1 MILSWKKVGSRF
13 GTSFLRPGDP
23 DQRSWAN
30 FCPRAQQVFIFMN
43 RSIILGRIRLKK
55 VSTVSFFQLF
65 LARNYLIIFELSCIL
80 FSIFPASD

>member
-13 GTSFLRPGDP
+13 GTSFSRPGDP

-30 FCPRAQQVFIFMN
+30 FYPRAQQVFIFMN

-55 VSTVSFFQLF
+55 ILCLIFS
-65 LARNYLIIFELSCIL
+65 IIFGS
-80 FSIFPASD
+80 